1 MIKNTFLEISENF
14 RILSENNVNDIEVAA
29 KTIIN
34 SINKRGKILF
44 CGNGGSASDAQH
56 LAAELVVKYKKI
68 RAAIPAIALTTDTSI
83 ITACANDFDFKYIF
97 SRQIEALGNKN
108 DILFAITTSGKSLNI
123 VEAVK
128 AAKKKKLKVILLK
141 GKNTKSIDKEC
152 ELVIKVPSNKPDR
165 IQEMH
170 IAIGQILC
178 EIIEQNYI
186 DGR

>member
-1 MIKNTFLEISENF
+1 M
-14 RILSENNVNDIEVAA
+14 
-29 KTIIN
+29 
-34 SINKRGKILF
+34 
-44 CGNGGSASDAQH
+44 
-56 LAAELVVKYKKI
+56 Y
-68 RAAIPAIALTTDTSI
+68 
-83 ITACANDFDFKYIF
+83 FKYIF

-128 AAKKKKLKVILLK
+128 VAKKKKLKVILLK